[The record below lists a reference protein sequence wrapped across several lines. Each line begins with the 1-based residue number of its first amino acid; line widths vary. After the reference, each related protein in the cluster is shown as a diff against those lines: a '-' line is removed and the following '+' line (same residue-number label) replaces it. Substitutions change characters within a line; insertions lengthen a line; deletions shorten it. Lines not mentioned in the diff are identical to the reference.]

1 MNTVS
6 TDLPTEVS
14 EQLQAL
20 FDVAQTTLRQ
30 REQAAQERLAAAV
43 QKEQA
48 EISNSWSEAMLS
60 LYAAL
65 PVWIYPYIQQPGV
78 MYAKHNRDRSET
90 EYSFVEITV
99 PGCNPIAAWITP
111 GRGGMVRYEV
121 MQPHMFQDEDTD
133 VWYVSNI
140 LQGQRLNKWAIEQ
153 IGDWDI
159 AVTLFKAHEAFLNRL
174 DLEFQAEERNTH
186 EPETLLVAAPEP
198 EPEPVPAIP
207 DPIDQARQLVNM
219 LSNDE
224 RIKNAITADYE
235 TDTND
240 ARTLVL
246 ASVGLAIAYHV
257 SRVADALE
265 SKGI

>member
-14 EQLQAL
+14 EQLQTL
-20 FDVAQTTLRQ
+20 FAAAQTTLAQRQ
-30 REQAAQERLAAAV
+30 QAALKRNADAF

-48 EISNSWSEAMLS
+48 EISNSWSEPMTS
-60 LYAAL
+60 LCAAL
-65 PVWIYPYIQQPGV
+65 PIWIFPYIQKPTG
-78 MYAKHNRDRSET
+78 MYSKHHSERMET
-90 EYSFVEITV
+90 EYTFVEITV

-111 GRGGMVRYEV
+111 GRDGTVRFEV
-121 MQPHMFQDEDTD
+121 MEPNLYEDEDTG

-140 LQGQRLNKWAIEQ
+140 VSRHRQNKWAIEQ
-153 IGDWDI
+153 TGDWDI
-159 AVTLFKAHEAFLNRL
+159 AVTLFRAHDAYLNRL
-174 DLEFQAEERNTH
+174 ELEAQAEERNAY

-198 EPEPVPAIP
+198 EPEPAPAIP

-219 LSNDE
+219 LSNNMPVKHIMGSD
-224 RIKNAITADYE
+224 DPS
-235 TDTND
+235 DQD
-240 ARTLVL
+240 DSRTLVL